1 MNYYEEIKNEFI
13 NNEINKK
20 VKNYLINRK
29 DLETRYNVGK
39 LLSEAG
45 KKYGE
50 GIINEYSK
58 KLTLELGKGYN
69 VTNLKR
75 YRQFYMLIQ
84 KGAPMAHQLS
94 WSQYVELLSIKDMP
108 KVVFYIN
115 LCIKQNLT
123 KRQLRERIK
132 SKEYERLS
140 ESAKSKFVGNEQP
153 LLPDLV
159 KNPIL
164 IKNTNKYTEISEK
177 VLQQFILE
185 DIINFM
191 QELGSG
197 FSFVSNEYPKKIGKN
212 YNYIDLLLYNIDFNC
227 YVVVELKV
235 TKLKK
240 EHIGQIEIYMNYI
253 DKNLKKSNQDKTIG
267 IIICKKDNEYIIE
280 YCSDKR
286 IISREFELV

>member
-75 YRQFYMLIQ
+75 YRQFYILIQ

-108 KVVFYIN
+108 KVMFYIN
-115 LCIKQNLT
+115 LCIKHNLT

-140 ESAKSKFVGNEQP
+140 ESAKSKFVANEQP
-153 LLPDLV
+153 LLPGLV
-159 KNPIL
+159 KNPLL
-164 IKNTNKYTEISEK
+164 IKKSDKYTEISEK
-177 VLQQFILE
+177 VLQQIILE
-185 DIINFM
+185 DIKNFM
-191 QELGSG
+191 QELGTG
-197 FSFVSNEYPKKIGKN
+197 FCYISNEYPIKIGNN

>member
-39 LLSEAG
+39 LLTEAG

-75 YRQFYMLIQ
+75 YRQFYILIQ

-108 KVVFYIN
+108 KVMFYIN
-115 LCIKQNLT
+115 LCIKHNLT

-140 ESAKSKFVGNEQP
+140 ESAKSKFVVNEQP

-164 IKNTNKYTEISEK
+164 IKKSDKYTEISEK
-177 VLQQFILE
+177 VLQQIILE
-185 DIINFM
+185 DIKNFM
-191 QELGSG
+191 QELGTG
-197 FSFVSNEYPKKIGKN
+197 FCYISNEYPIKIGNN

-286 IISREFELV
+286 IISREFELI